1 MSNVETGDASFQAVA
16 LTASLTVKDLAK
28 SLAFYQDAVGFAID
42 QKHERE
48 GKLMA
53 ISLRAGD
60 VRLLITQDDGARG
73 WDRSKGEGM
82 SLQLTTNQS
91 IDGVAQRIKEHGGT
105 LESEPMDMPWG
116 VRAFRLKDP
125 DGFKL
130 VISSVRPS

>member
-1 MSNVETGDASFQAVA
+1 MSNSSNDNDSFRAVV

-28 SLAFYQDAVGFAID
+28 SLAWYQDVVGFAID

-60 VRLLITQDDGARG
+60 VRRLITQDDGARG

-82 SLQLTTNQS
+82 SMQLTTHQS
-91 IDGVAQRIKEHGGT
+91 IDEIAQRIKEHGGT
-105 LESEPMDMPWG
+105 LESEPADMPWG
-116 VRAFRLKDP
+116 VRMFRLKDP
-125 DGFKL
+125 DGFKF
-130 VISSVRPS
+130 VISSIRPA

>member
-1 MSNVETGDASFQAVA
+1 MSNAETGDASFQAVA

-42 QKHERE
+42 RKHERE

-91 IDGVAQRIKEHGGT
+91 IDGIAQRIKEHGGT

-130 VISSVRPS
+130 VISSVRPD